1 MKTRKFSFFL
11 YCFGLALLTGF
22 SSDISIEDLS
32 KKDKKAIV
40 KDYGK
45 TIRSKTKH
53 AERHRGLVAKWKKKD
68 LLEKL
73 GIKRKVTFA
82 LNDEHDLDEKQ
93 QLKDGD
99 EVLVFTSVG
108 GG

>member
-1 MKTRKFSFFL
+1 MKIRIE
-11 YCFGLALLTGF
+11 LLG
-22 SSDISIEDLS
+22 IL
-32 KKDKKAIV
+32 
-40 KDYGK
+40 
-45 TIRSKTKH
+45 
-53 AERHRGLVAKWKKKD
+53 AERLPKESKGKSVVELGEESTVKD

-82 LNDEHDLDEKQ
+82 LNDEHDLDEKE

>member
-1 MKTRKFSFFL
+1 MKIRIEL
-11 YCFGLALLTGF
+11 LGILAELLPKE
-22 SSDISIEDLS
+22 SR
-32 KKDKKAIV
+32 
-40 KDYGK
+40 GK
-45 TIRSKTKH
+45 GVVEIGEEST
-53 AERHRGLVAKWKKKD
+53 VKD

>member
-40 KDYGK
+40 QGFGNVGAAAAYYRR
-45 TIRSKTKH
+45 RS
-53 AERHRGLVAKWKKKD
+53 RRS
-68 LLEKL
+68 
-73 GIKRKVTFA
+73 
-82 LNDEHDLDEKQ
+82 
-93 QLKDGD
+93 DGA
-99 EVLVFTSVG
+99 
-108 GG
+108 

>member
-1 MKTRKFSFFL
+1 MKIRIE
-11 YCFGLALLTGF
+11 LLG
-22 SSDISIEDLS
+22 IL
-32 KKDKKAIV
+32 
-40 KDYGK
+40 
-45 TIRSKTKH
+45 
-53 AERHRGLVAKWKKKD
+53 AERLPKESKGKGEVELVEESTVKD

-82 LNDEHDLDEKQ
+82 LNDKHDLDEKQ

>member
-1 MKTRKFSFFL
+1 MKIRIE
-11 YCFGLALLTGF
+11 LLG
-22 SSDISIEDLS
+22 IL
-32 KKDKKAIV
+32 
-40 KDYGK
+40 
-45 TIRSKTKH
+45 
-53 AERHRGLVAKWKKKD
+53 AERLPKESKGKGVVELGEESTVKD

-82 LNDEHDLDEKQ
+82 LNDEHDLDEKH

>member
-1 MKTRKFSFFL
+1 MKIRIE
-11 YCFGLALLTGF
+11 LLG
-22 SSDISIEDLS
+22 IL
-32 KKDKKAIV
+32 
-40 KDYGK
+40 
-45 TIRSKTKH
+45 
-53 AERHRGLVAKWKKKD
+53 AERLPKESKGKGVIELVEESTVKD